1 MKSFYHHTAYG
12 LRLRSDQPL
21 PGLAIVGES
30 TSDVTV
36 EFAGRGEAGADMSA
50 YEPLARRDTE
60 TFWDLGG
67 RGCLL
72 RYTDPDSGNLI
83 DIRLS
88 SRADAHIRVTWTA
101 NVVAEHMPLVMLQP
115 VLNAALHLLS
125 VPCLHASAVS
135 VRGRAAL
142 FLGPSG
148 AGKSTTAAAL
158 ARQGYTLLS
167 DDVAALDQRGRA
179 DGVWVQPGYPR
190 LRLSPD
196 TARSLGLAPD
206 ARLSPWVNVMIDDKA
221 DLHLPD
227 PLGPFCSQPSRVVAL
242 YVLGPRQGGRHS
254 LVTPLP
260 PRSALPHLVENIYTA
275 RWQDAAR
282 RASLFR
288 FCARL
293 AETVP
298 VYHLHLP
305 DGLVDLAPALQSAL
319 ARAV

>member
-12 LRLRSDQPL
+12 LRLRSDQLL
-21 PGLAIVGES
+21 PGLASAGES
-30 TSDVTV
+30 TPDVTI
-36 EFAGRGEAGADMSA
+36 EFAGRDEAGADMSD

-72 RYTDPDSGNLI
+72 RYTDPDSDDLI
-83 DIRLS
+83 DIRLN
-88 SRADAHIRVTWTA
+88 RADSHIRVTWTA
-101 NVVAEHMPLVMLQP
+101 SVVAEHMPLVVLQP
-115 VLNAALHLLS
+115 VLNAALHLLG

-135 VRGRAAL
+135 ARGRAAL
-142 FLGPSG
+142 FMGPSG

-158 ARQGYTLLS
+158 ARQGHTLLS
-167 DDVAALDQRGRA
+167 DDVAALDQRGGA

-196 TARSLGLAPD
+196 TAHALGWAPD
-206 ARLSPWVNVMIDDKA
+206 ARPSPWVNVMVDNKA

-227 PLGPFCSQPSRVVAL
+227 PLGPFCSQPSRVAAL
-242 YVLGPRQGGRHS
+242 YVLGQRQGGRHA

-260 PRSALPHLVENIYTA
+260 PRRALPHLVENIYTA

-282 RASLFR
+282 RAGLFR

-298 VYHLHLP
+298 VYHLRLP
-305 DGLVDLAPALQSAL
+305 DGLADLAPALQSAL
-319 ARAV
+319 AHAV